1 MPCPFAPGW
10 PALCSPWTAEDGI
23 HRIVPLMSAAD
34 LVEEGN
40 ALRHCVGGYYSQC
53 RSGDTQILSIR
64 DGQQHAATLE
74 LLLLGEPGSPLSLRV
89 GQFRTFGNRPA
100 PDHLHEVVRAFL
112 EDVKTGRH
120 AIASADITAYR
131 KKMRRT
137 GDHAWRSAPL
147 PLDHARA
154 VWPLYRSLLTRDAP
168 DDFDTWCVQSGLNE
182 VFDRLLLELC
192 ASNRNAASQ
201 SVSRGYAFLLP
212 YFVGA
217 ALLAGDSK
225 RRRA

>member
-1 MPCPFAPGW
+1 
-10 PALCSPWTAEDGI
+10 
-23 HRIVPLMSAAD
+23 
-34 LVEEGN
+34 
-40 ALRHCVGGYYSQC
+40 
-53 RSGDTQILSIR
+53 
-64 DGQQHAATLE
+64 
-74 LLLLGEPGSPLSLRV
+74 
-89 GQFRTFGNRPA
+89 
-100 PDHLHEVVRAFL
+100 VVRAFL

-201 SVSRGYAFLLP
+201 SSFAK
-212 YFVGA
+212 GA
-217 ALLAGDSK
+217 IHEPL
-225 RRRA
+225 